1 MHERTEHADEHS
13 PPTTAPL
20 VTTEYSESIPGLV
33 HVRLNRPNKLN
44 SLTIDLLQQLIDTA
58 HTLRRDRSVRA
69 VILSG
74 TDGNFSSGLDFADT
88 LKSPPRMLSH
98 FIPRPLRGTNT
109 FQEAPWAW
117 RRLPFPVIAA
127 VEGYC
132 FGGGV
137 QIALGADF
145 RFTSNDAHWSV
156 LEAKWGLVPDMSGI
170 MSLKQLLP
178 VDVVKKL
185 AMTGETFSGERAAE
199 LGLAEVAEDPLAA
212 AEELARKII
221 ERSPDSVAL
230 AKKLVDE
237 TWELGPRRTFAKE
250 RLRQARLLVSKNAA
264 IARKAAQ
271 KKVPPKFRPRAVR

>member
-1 MHERTEHADEHS
+1 MT
-13 PPTTAPL
+13 
-20 VTTEYSESIPGLV
+20 
-33 HVRLNRPNKLN
+33 LNP
-44 SLTIDLLQQLIDTA
+44 
-58 HTLRRDRSVRA
+58 
-69 VILSG
+69 
-74 TDGNFSSGLDFADT
+74 
-88 LKSPPRMLSH
+88 
-98 FIPRPLRGTNT
+98 
-109 FQEAPWAW
+109 
-117 RRLPFPVIAA
+117 
-127 VEGYC
+127 
-132 FGGGV
+132 
-137 QIALGADF
+137 
-145 RFTSNDAHWSV
+145 
-156 LEAKWGLVPDMSGI
+156 I